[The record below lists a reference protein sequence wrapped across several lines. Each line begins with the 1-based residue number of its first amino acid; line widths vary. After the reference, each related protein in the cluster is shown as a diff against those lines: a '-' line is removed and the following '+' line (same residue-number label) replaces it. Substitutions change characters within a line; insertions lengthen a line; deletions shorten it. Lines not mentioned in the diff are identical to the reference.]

1 MGTGP
6 APRRTHEQGE
16 RTRRRILDAS
26 RSLMAE
32 RGYAATS
39 ISAIS
44 AAADV
49 RPASIYWA
57 FGSKEGLFAA
67 VLDDASAEWFAA
79 RTLPGPLAT
88 LDDFWAWFATLR
100 DGFVDGPEFLRL
112 LLVLSLERRDGDP
125 EVIAAARRVR
135 EVAGQFVAAAL
146 EPLLDPVLDEDQPG
160 RRREVSAEIGA
171 LAVLLLDG
179 LFIESQIAPDA
190 DVDHLFATITHALAA
205 TLQAR
210 LTGGPP

>member
-1 MGTGP
+1 
-6 APRRTHEQGE
+6 
-16 RTRRRILDAS
+16 
-26 RSLMAE
+26 
-32 RGYAATS
+32 
-39 ISAIS
+39 
-44 AAADV
+44 V

-67 VLDDASAEWFAA
+67 VLEDASAEWFAA
-79 RTLPGPLAT
+79 RSLPGPLTT

-125 EVIAAARRVR
+125 DVLAAARRVR
-135 EVAGQFVAAAL
+135 EVAGQFIAAAL
-146 EPLLDPVLDEDQPG
+146 DPLLGIDDPG
-160 RRREVSAEIGA
+160 RRRAVSEEIGA

-190 DVDHLFATITHALAA
+190 DVDRLFSTITHALAA
-205 TLQAR
+205 TLHAR
-210 LTGGPP
+210 LDEGSP